1 VTTTARPLGSDP
13 KEINMAVRS
22 ENERNNVV
30 AEDGH
35 VVAVFNIG
43 VPRTDAAALRQIESQ
58 KDGDQWLTW

>member
-13 KEINMAVRS
+13 KGIDMAVQS
-22 ENERNNVV
+22 DNERNNVV

-43 VPRTDAAALRQIESQ
+43 VIGADAAALRQIQSN
-58 KDGDQWLTW
+58 KGR